1 MSTTIQIDD
10 ALYTIAQNTAKGEY
24 RSADAQIE
32 FWARLGKTALD
43 NPDLPIDFILDILI
57 SKHQGQELAEP
68 FVPTNHYG

>member
-10 ALYTIAQNTAKGEY
+10 ELYTIAQNTAKGEY

-57 SKHQGQELAEP
+57 SKHQGPELAEP